1 MANKIKFNTIIFQQG
16 NNTGIEV
23 PEAVIEQLASGKRP
37 AVHITLNGFSYRST
51 VGVMGGKYLVPLSA
65 ERRAAAG
72 VKGGDQLEI
81 TLEPDTAPRVVDVP
95 EELKKALSNNKKAE
109 AFFNSLSYSGQLKY
123 VLPISQAKTEE
134 TKQRRIEKAVN
145 DLKAGKK

>member
-37 AVHITLNGFSYRST
+37 AVHITLNRFSYRST
-51 VGVMGGKYLVPLSA
+51 IGVMGGKYLIPLSA

>member
-51 VGVMGGKYLVPLSA
+51 VGVMGGKYLIPLSA

-134 TKQRRIEKAVN
+134 TKQRRIEKAMN

>member
-51 VGVMGGKYLVPLSA
+51 VGVMGGKYLIPLSA

>member
-51 VGVMGGKYLVPLSA
+51 VGVMGGKYLIPLSA
-65 ERRAAAG
+65 ERRTAAG
-72 VKGGDQLEI
+72 IKGGDQLEI